1 MSTYQ
6 VIAFKYLPPRLP
18 ILLGIVLW
26 LLLDRLQPPGWV
38 WGGAWT
44 VYGLYVVLI
53 VTGMFMCKHVHPSE
67 LAKR

>member
-38 WGGAWT
+38 LGVAWT
-44 VYGLYVVLI
+44 VYGLFFALMVSGI
-53 VTGMFMCKHVHPSE
+53 FMAKHVHPSE
-67 LAKR
+67 MAKR